1 MTAENNEERYRKLA
15 EELDAKV
22 REQAKQ
28 LMEKQL
34 FEEIGIISS
43 ELAHDL
49 RGPLQTIRNC
59 TYLLEMDPDK
69 KEYLEHINDAVRY
82 ASNLLDSFREYYRGH
97 EIKPSETSIE
107 QIIDIVLSDITIPP
121 EIEIVKD
128 LDRSIGKVTVD
139 PTRTR
144 RAIYNLVK
152 NAVEAMPEGGRLTVS
167 TEDRGEDF
175 TVRVGDTGTGIPE
188 DIRDSL
194 FKPFG
199 SRKGGGS
206 GLGLPSAR
214 RVVVAHGGEITYES
228 EVGKGTTFTVVLPK
242 HQPE

>member
-1 MTAENNEERYRKLA
+1 MTVENNEERYKKLA

-22 REQAKQ
+22 REQTKQ
-28 LMEKQL
+28 LMEKEL
-34 FEEIGIISS
+34 FQEIGIISS

-69 KEYLEHINDAVRY
+69 KEYLDHINDAVRY

-167 TEDRGEDF
+167 TEDSGENF
-175 TVRVGDTGTGIPE
+175 AVRVGDTGTGIPE
-188 DIRDSL
+188 DIRDDL

-228 EVGKGTTFTVVLPK
+228 DEGKGTTFTVVLPK
-242 HQPE
+242 HHPE

>member
-1 MTAENNEERYRKLA
+1 MTPENNEERYRKLA

-59 TYLLEMDPDK
+59 TYLLEMDPGK
-69 KEYLEHINDAVRY
+69 KEYLDHINDAVKY

-97 EIKPSETSIE
+97 EIMPSETSIE
-107 QIIDIVLSDITIPP
+107 KIIDIVLSDLTIPS
-121 EIEIVKD
+121 EIEIVKE

-152 NAVEAMPEGGRLTVS
+152 NAVDAMPEGGRLTVS
-167 TEDRGEDF
+167 TEDSGENF
-175 TVRVGDTGTGIPE
+175 TIRVGDTGTGIPE
-188 DIRDSL
+188 NIRNDL

-228 EVGKGTTFTVVLPK
+228 EEGKGTTFTVVLPK